1 MKSEKT
7 TWGLL
12 RRFMTGGS
20 KLILLSV
27 LLYTITIGM
36 NLFPPLFQQVF
47 TDHIITGKNP
57 EWFWPLILLYG
68 ALFFLELVAW
78 LVLNGHRRKL
88 EMRFSLVSQARYIW
102 HTLRLPMAV
111 HNRFSSGD
119 LIARYMGIGTTGVK
133 LFDMAPA
140 LVLLLNVVI
149 FSYLLFVYHWKLGLI
164 EIAALC
170 TITLS
175 IRLSMDYQKRKAR
188 NMEATERHLQSATMA
203 GMHCMETIKAAGAEH
218 RFYQK
223 WESLYT
229 QALNARVTVTR
240 QMILIGALPLLVQQL
255 TAALLLC
262 LGAWFILKGELTPG
276 MLLASQGFMST
287 MLYPVTNMNSV
298 MQDVFKAH
306 SMLERQ
312 EEILDVEVDHGD
324 ENHGDYILSE
334 QHGELQGNSSH
345 HPLMGEI
352 ELRDITFGYDRSMPP
367 LIEHLS
373 LHIKPGEQVAF
384 VGKSG
389 CGKST
394 LAMLVAGLY
403 EPWEGEVLLDGK
415 PVNQT
420 SRTTLTS
427 SIGVVGQNVTLFE
440 GTIANNIKMWD
451 ESISDDAM
459 VQAAVCAQLHDE
471 VAEMPNTYDT
481 LVETGG
487 QNLSAGQRQRLEIAA
502 ALAKEPSILL
512 MDEATATLDITT
524 EAAIIKGVK
533 KLGIT
538 LLMIAHRLETVRQC
552 DTIYVID
559 HGKVIQYGT
568 HDSLMADING
578 FYYQLNTYE
587 NND

>member
-1 MKSEKT
+1 MV
-7 TWGLL
+7 
-12 RRFMTGGS
+12 GGG
-20 KLILLSV
+20 KLILISL

-47 TDHIITGKNP
+47 TDHIITGRNP
-57 EWFWPLILLYG
+57 DWFWPLILLYSG
-68 ALFFLELVAW
+68 LFLLELVAW

-88 EMRFSLVSQARYIW
+88 DMRFSLVSQARYIW
-102 HTLRLPMAV
+102 HALRLPMDA
-111 HNRFSSGD
+111 HQRFSSGD

-140 LVLLLNVVI
+140 LVLLFNVLI

-164 EIAALC
+164 EIAALL
-170 TITLS
+170 TIALS
-175 IRLSMDYQKRKAR
+175 IRLTMGYQKRKAR
-188 NMEATERHLQSATMA
+188 SMEATERHLQSATMA
-203 GMHCMETIKAAGAEH
+203 GMHSMETIKAAGAEQ

-240 QMILIGALPLLVQQL
+240 QMILMGALPLLVQQL

-276 MLLASQGFMST
+276 MLLASQGFMSV
-287 MLYPVTNMNSV
+287 MLFPITKMSNV
-298 MQDVFKAH
+298 MQDIFRSH

-312 EEILDVEVDHGD
+312 EEVLDIEV
-324 ENHGDYILSE
+324 NSE
-334 QHGELQGNSSH
+334 ERIVNSE
-345 HPLMGEI
+345 PLKGEI
-352 ELRDITFGYDRSMPP
+352 ELRNVTFGYDRSMPP

-373 LHIKPGEQVAF
+373 LRIKPGEQVAF

-403 EPWEGEVLLDGK
+403 EPWEGEIFLDGK
-415 PVNQT
+415 PISQT
-420 SRTTLTS
+420 SRATLTG
-427 SIGVVGQNVTLFE
+427 SIGVVGQDVTLFE
-440 GTIANNIKMWD
+440 GTIADNIRMWD
-451 ESISDDAM
+451 ESITDAD
-459 VQAAVCAQLHDE
+459 VVRAATCAQLHQEITD
-471 VAEMPNTYDT
+471 MPNTYDS

-487 QNLSAGQRQRLEIAA
+487 QNFSSGQRQRLEIAA
-502 ALAKEPSILL
+502 ALAKQPTILIL
-512 MDEATATLDITT
+512 DEATATLDIAT
-524 EAAIIKGVK
+524 EAAIIQDVR

-552 DTIYVID
+552 DTIYVIE
-559 HGKVIQYGT
+559 HGHVIQHGS
-568 HDSLMADING
+568 HDQLMADTQG
-578 FYYQLNTYE
+578 LYYQLNTYG
-587 NND
+587 NDD

>member
-1 MKSEKT
+1 MKGEKT

-12 RRFMTGGS
+12 RRFMTGGG
-20 KLILLSV
+20 KLILLSI

-47 TDHIITGKNP
+47 TDHIITGRNP
-57 EWFWPLILLYG
+57 EWFWPLILLYSS
-68 ALFFLELVAW
+68 LFLLELIAW

-102 HTLRLPMAV
+102 HALRLPMASY
-111 HNRFSSGD
+111 RQFSSGD
-119 LIARYMGIGTTGVK
+119 LIARFMGIGTTGVK
-133 LFDMAPA
+133 LFDMAPT
-140 LVLLLNVVI
+140 LVLMLNVVI

-164 EIAALC
+164 EIAALF
-170 TITLS
+170 TIALS

-188 NMEATERHLQSATMA
+188 SMEATERHLQSATMA
-203 GMHCMETIKAAGAEH
+203 GMHSMETIKAAGAEP

-240 QMILIGALPLLVQQL
+240 QMILMSALPLLVQQL

-276 MLLASQGFMST
+276 MLLASQGFMSV
-287 MLYPVTNMNSV
+287 MLFPITKMSSV

-312 EEILDVEVDHGD
+312 EEVLDVEVASTVSPQPSAV
-324 ENHGDYILSE
+324 LS
-334 QHGELQGNSSH
+334 
-345 HPLMGEI
+345 GEI
-352 ELRDITFGYDRSMPP
+352 ELRDVTFGYDRSAPP

-373 LHIKPGEQVAF
+373 LRIQPGEKVAF

-403 EPWEGEVLLDGK
+403 EPWEGEVLLDGQ
-415 PVNQT
+415 PLSRI
-420 SRTTLTS
+420 SRTTLTN
-427 SIGVVGQNVTLFE
+427 SIGVVGQDVTLFE
-440 GTIANNIKMWD
+440 GTIADNIRMWD
-451 ESISDDAM
+451 ESISDDEVM
-459 VQAAVCAQLHDE
+459 QAAASAQLHDE
-471 VAEMPNTYDT
+471 VASLPNTYDS
-481 LVETGG
+481 LVQKNGE
-487 QNLSAGQRQRLEIAA
+487 NLSSGQRQRLEIAA
-502 ALAKEPSILL
+502 ALAKQPSILI

-524 EAAIIKGVK
+524 EAPIIKSVSQ
-533 KLGIT
+533 LGIT
-538 LLMIAHRLETVRQC
+538 LMMIAHRLETVRQC
-552 DTIYVID
+552 DTIYVIE
-559 HGKVIQYGT
+559 HGHIIQHGT
-568 HDSLMADING
+568 HERLMADTQG
-578 FYYQLNTYE
+578 FYYQLNTYG
-587 NND
+587 NDD